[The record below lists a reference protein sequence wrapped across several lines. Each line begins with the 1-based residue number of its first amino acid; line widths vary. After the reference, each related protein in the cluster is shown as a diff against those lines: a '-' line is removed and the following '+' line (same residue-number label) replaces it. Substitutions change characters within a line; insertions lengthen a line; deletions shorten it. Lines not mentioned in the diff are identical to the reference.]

1 MWPPE
6 ESEEGASVHK
16 NVLIERVFM
25 KNVQGKDALRIMS
38 SNPKNAP
45 GCTWPT
51 TGGFTFT
58 LPPYSSLKPLC

>member
-45 GCTWPT
+45 GHTQPE
-51 TGGFTFT
+51 TGFF
-58 LPPYSSLKPLC
+58 YQR